1 MIRLTG
7 RALALMLLAAVPTV
21 ALAQK
26 EPPAT
31 KETKEAEKFLGL
43 AMMRQNPADKKP
55 QYEAAL
61 KQLQVGMTKNPDN
74 AKVWMLAGQVYVGLG
89 DFMGA
94 DSAFKKAETLYP
106 AYAEDISSEREVAW
120 IEAFNAGLAA
130 MDQRNTEDAIKQLEL
145 AEMMYPHRP
154 EAKMNLGA
162 LYASKDEREKAI
174 TIFEQAIAATNGPLK
189 EKLKPE
195 DQANWKRYAEMA
207 NLNIAQI
214 IGARGVDE
222 FEAKKHD
229 EAIASFAKASEINP
243 HSRDYLFNLAQSYYA
258 KTSDLEEKRNAALQQ
273 HDSLT
278 KAKKTA
284 EAKVKNDEAAQIGTQ
299 LVPLF
304 DQIAKISERT
314 LLIDPASEGLY
325 HLIARSYRVTGDVT
339 ADPAQ
344 KASWQTKAYDVLK
357 KREALEFW
365 VNEIAI
371 QTDDGEATIKGSL
384 KNVKAAVGSPIKL
397 RVTLIGA
404 SGSSIGTQEFT
415 VTAPAAEQNAT
426 FEGKTPITGEVAG
439 WKYEVVK

>member
-1 MIRLTG
+1 MIRLT
-7 RALALMLLAAVPTV
+7 RALALIALATFPTV
-21 ALAQK
+21 AFAQK
-26 EPPAT
+26 EPSAT

-43 AMMRQNPADKKP
+43 AMMRQNPADKQP
-55 QYEAAL
+55 QYELAL
-61 KQLQVGMTKNPDN
+61 KQLQVGMTKNPEN

-94 DSAFKKAETLYP
+94 DSAFKKAQSLHP

-130 MDQRNTEDAIKQLEL
+130 MDQKSTDDAIKQLEL

-162 LYASKDEREKAI
+162 LYASKSEGDKAMQ
-174 TIFEQAIAATNGPLK
+174 IFEQAIAATNGPLK

-195 DQANWKRYAEMA
+195 DQVNWKRYAEMA

-214 IGARGVDE
+214 IGARGVEE

-229 EAIASFAKASEINP
+229 QAIASFSKAVDINP

-258 KTSDLEEKRNAALQQ
+258 KTSDMEEKRNAALAEQ
-273 HDSLT
+273 DALT
-278 KAKKTA
+278 KAKKAA
-284 EAKVKNDEAAQIGTQ
+284 EAKAKSDEAAQLGGQ
-299 LVPLF
+299 MVPLF

-314 LLIDPASEGLY
+314 LLLDPASEGLY
-325 HLIARSYRVTGDVT
+325 HLIARAYRVTGDVAT
-339 ADPAQ
+339 VPAEQ
-344 KASWQTKAYDVLK
+344 TSWRTKAYEVLK
-357 KREALEFW
+357 RREALEFW
-365 VNEIAI
+365 VNEISIA
-371 QTDDGEATIKGSL
+371 TGDGEATIKGSL
-384 KNVKAAVGSPIKL
+384 KNVRAAAGSPIKL

-404 SGSSIGTQEFT
+404 SGSPIGTQDFT
-415 VTAPAAEQNAT
+415 VTAPAAEQNAM
-426 FEGKTPITGEVAG
+426 FEGKAPVTGEVAG